1 MKYVELMDKIDLT
14 PEMRERVLEN
24 VQRKMSEKPERK
36 NVVLRRV
43 LPLAACL
50 ALVITAAL
58 VFSPPA
64 SPGVDIVP
72 GIEEVEDLE
81 ALSEAVGFEVQEPV
95 GLPFE
100 IGAVEYTNYGG
111 MAQIALYGEEESA
124 VYRKAAGTEPVSG
137 DYTDYS
143 SVTELTVRGA
153 EVTLKGAEDGRY
165 TLAEWSDGAYSYS
178 LSLTISMD
186 ESGWAELIAN
196 NSE

>member
-1 MKYVELMDKIDLT
+1 M
-14 PEMRERVLEN
+14 
-24 VQRKMSEKPERK
+24 
-36 NVVLRRV
+36 
-43 LPLAACL
+43 
-50 ALVITAAL
+50 VITAAL
-58 VFSPPA
+58 VISPPA